1 MLTRWGLACPLLLAP
16 ALSHFLSWGD
26 TLSDAWGHAITA
38 TNDMF
43 CSILPRVDEPDPNTH
58 MSDAMEQRLG
68 MYGLNPSD
76 RVPVDEFWDGLS
88 IGRRRRW
95 SV

>member
-1 MLTRWGLACPLLLAP
+1 MN
-16 ALSHFLSWGD
+16 
-26 TLSDAWGHAITA
+26 LSDAWAHAITA

-43 CSILPRVDEPDPNTH
+43 CSIPPRVDDPDPNTH
-58 MSDAMEQRLG
+58 MCDAMEQRLG

>member
-1 MLTRWGLACPLLLAP
+1 MNA
-16 ALSHFLSWGD
+16 
-26 TLSDAWGHAITA
+26 SDAWVHAITA

-43 CSILPRVDEPDPNTH
+43 CTILPRVDDPDPNTH
-58 MSDAMEQRLG
+58 MCDAMQEERLG

-76 RVPVDEFWDGLS
+76 RVPVDEFWDDLS

>member
-1 MLTRWGLACPLLLAP
+1 
-16 ALSHFLSWGD
+16 
-26 TLSDAWGHAITA
+26 
-38 TNDMF
+38 MF
-43 CSILPRVDEPDPNTH
+43 CTILPRVDDPDPNTH
-58 MSDAMEQRLG
+58 MCDAMQEERLG

-76 RVPVDEFWDGLS
+76 RVPVDEFWDNLR